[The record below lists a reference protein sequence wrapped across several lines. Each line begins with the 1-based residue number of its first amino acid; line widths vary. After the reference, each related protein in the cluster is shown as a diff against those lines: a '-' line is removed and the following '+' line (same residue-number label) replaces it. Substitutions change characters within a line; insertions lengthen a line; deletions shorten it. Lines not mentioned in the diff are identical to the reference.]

1 MNFRGCARERF
12 LPESSLLLC
21 KRETCQGTCYGPILR
36 DSNMRFNTFL
46 YCHSSVL
53 AWKIP
58 RTEEPGG
65 LQSMG
70 SQSQTWLNDDDN
82 TAIYFHSITVK
93 SLRVIFKWRK
103 WETEWKRPSNSNYS
117 INSIVRGQLTSI
129 IEVLLQRWIP
139 TLWDNLCNI
148 SHKYFPL
155 GTPHS
160 SMESNSE
167 FKKWKHRWTWS
178 KGKNFQL

>member
-1 MNFRGCARERF
+1 MDRGAWWATVHGVT
-12 LPESSLLLC
+12 ES
-21 KRETCQGTCYGPILR
+21 
-36 DSNMRFNTFL
+36 DM
-46 YCHSSVL
+46 
-53 AWKIP
+53 
-58 RTEEPGG
+58 TE
-65 LQSMG
+65 
-70 SQSQTWLNDDDN
+70 WLNDDDD

-117 INSIVRGQLTSI
+117 INSIIRGQLTSI

-160 SMESNSE
+160 SMESNSK
-167 FKKWKHRWTWS
+167 FKIGYSFLTKDQTWAPPALAAQGLSHWTTREIP
-178 KGKNFQL
+178 GICFLILFIP